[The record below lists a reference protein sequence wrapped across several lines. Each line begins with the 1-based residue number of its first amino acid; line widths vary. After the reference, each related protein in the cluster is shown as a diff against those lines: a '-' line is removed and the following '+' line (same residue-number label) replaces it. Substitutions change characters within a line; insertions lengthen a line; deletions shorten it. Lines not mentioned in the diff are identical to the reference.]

1 MLVVLAWTAVG
12 GLVPPVKSSSA
23 PPASSPSGSG
33 ATSSATAGDGDDR
46 NENPLVAGSLLSTAG
61 AVTAGV
67 SSAASVDADG
77 IMKLKPEVAAVG
89 ADVSPLA
96 VSSVAPGA
104 ADGGAESSCM
114 NENPLAPPPPP
125 TPPVSVAAGAGAVP
139 SVASVDGAV
148 LFRKEND
155 ETAAPGAAGAAS
167 WMASATGPALLLLLL
182 VVAAAVLFMNPNAL
196 PATGAGAGA
205 EGSPPSWLVPLTLP
219 PPPVALS
226 LISRPPNIAVNKISW
241 ENGVKRLVD
250 CSPRKQ

>member
-33 ATSSATAGDGDDR
+33 ATASVAAGDGDDR
-46 NENPLVAGSLLSTAG
+46 NENPLVAGALLSTVGAG

-89 ADVSPLA
+89 AGVSCLA
-96 VSSVAPGA
+96 ISSVAPGA
-104 ADGGAESSCM
+104 AGGGAESSCM
-114 NENPLAPPPPP
+114 NENPLAPPPP

-155 ETAAPGAAGAAS
+155 ETAAAGAAS
-167 WMASATGPALLLLLL
+167 GIASAAGPVLLL
-182 VVAAAVLFMNPNAL
+182 VVVVVAAVLFMNPNAL

-226 LISRPPNIAVNKISW
+226 LISRPPNIAVKKYPGKM
-241 ENGVKRLVD
+241 E
-250 CSPRKQ
+250 RKG